1 MQSVHKLR
9 NVWSSCDFVFV
20 GGEKLR
26 EVVRNCEKRE
36 AFLSALGWIGWM
48 TRAALIGPGKNA
60 HRGVC
65 NTRGVCRR
73 LR

>member
-1 MQSVHKLR
+1 
-9 NVWSSCDFVFV
+9 
-20 GGEKLR
+20 LR